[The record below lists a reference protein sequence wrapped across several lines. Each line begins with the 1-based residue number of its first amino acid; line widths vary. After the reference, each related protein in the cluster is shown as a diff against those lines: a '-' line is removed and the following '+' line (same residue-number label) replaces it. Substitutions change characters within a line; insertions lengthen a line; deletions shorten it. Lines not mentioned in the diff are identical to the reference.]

1 MFFINVLLLLLCII
15 QLIVIIFIISIIFTM
30 ARNSNGTHATNG
42 PTSNFRT
49 YSHDG
54 AKTKIIDYYSTFMT
68 KYNGYYNEANATNT
82 SGEYYKLYFTIPLNS
97 EFSSFVK
104 LTIET
109 TTIPNSTHKFTIRL
123 DDTCIEPFNTIKHK
137 FSNINTSEF
146 TDKNYNKHLNIQYF
160 INKNDSINVIFIQLF
175 KLLKDINTEI
185 ITLMDDED
193 VDADEYAEE
202 AEESRQTTNEVINTT
217 NSAPS
222 ISGGLSISNILSILS
237 SSSAPSVAIAPSAP
251 SVAIAPSAPSV
262 QRAPSVAS
270 SPIVVASA
278 PSVQRAPSVAI
289 APSIKTNTE
298 MYNITAKK
306 HLEHINYLKM
316 SQSIIDKQID
326 ILQLQITQLQSS
338 RHNITTDIFNEEEV
352 YNTENANHI
361 NSLRTR
367 DSIATDITVSIPD
380 IIATSTSTSASA
392 TAIATVATT
401 TATATVATATATV
414 TTATVATSAT
424 ATVATDITLSAT
436 IINEPKSTDVVENIR
451 VIEPITIINDIPTNK
466 IDNTDNTDNTV
477 IVNVVKR
484 VLWSDI
490 TDD

>member
-1 MFFINVLLLLLCII
+1 
-15 QLIVIIFIISIIFTM
+15 M

-42 PTSNFRT
+42 PASNFRT

-54 AKTKIIDYYSTFMT
+54 AKTKIIDYYSTIMT

-202 AEESRQTTNEVINTT
+202 AEDASQTTNEVINTT

-222 ISGGLSISNILSILS
+222 IASGLSISNIFSILS
-237 SSSAPSVAIAPSAP
+237 SASAPSVAIAPSAP
-251 SVAIAPSAPSV
+251 APSVAIAPSVDIAPSVASAPSV
-262 QRAPSVAS
+262 QRTPSVAIA
-270 SPIVVASA
+270 PIVVASA
-278 PSVQRAPSVAI
+278 PSVQRALSVAI

-392 TAIATVATT
+392 TAIATVAT
-401 TATATVATATATV
+401 
-414 TTATVATSAT
+414 SS
-424 ATVATDITLSAT
+424 TDIMLSAT